1 MGDGQD
7 GGVVGA
13 GDGSTDWLGGISV
26 RLMLGA
32 ETTGGRFSVVEHRL
46 MPRELAAPMHRHTRE
61 DEYSVV
67 TDGSVGFVLGDDT
80 VTAGPGDLV
89 RKPRD
94 QWHTF
99 FNAGDTE
106 ARLLE
111 IISPAGF
118 ERFFADLVPLF
129 PPDAPPDLDAMAE
142 AAARY
147 GLDMDFESLPELVA
161 RFELAAPPELDDGA

>member
-1 MGDGQD
+1 MTQVRVLKADGAQPGP
-7 GGVVGA
+7 GGGCRDRFML
-13 GDGSTDWLGGISV
+13 DGSDT
-26 RLMLGA
+26 A
-32 ETTGGRFSVVEHRL
+32 ERFAMVQHL
-46 MPRELAAPMHRHTRE
+46 FAPRALAAPMHRHTRE
-61 DEYSVV
+61 DEFSVV

-89 RKPRD
+89 RKPRE

-118 ERFFADLVPLF
+118 ERYFADLVPLF

-142 AAARY
+142 VTARY

-161 RFELAAPPELDDGA
+161 RFDLAAPPELDDGA